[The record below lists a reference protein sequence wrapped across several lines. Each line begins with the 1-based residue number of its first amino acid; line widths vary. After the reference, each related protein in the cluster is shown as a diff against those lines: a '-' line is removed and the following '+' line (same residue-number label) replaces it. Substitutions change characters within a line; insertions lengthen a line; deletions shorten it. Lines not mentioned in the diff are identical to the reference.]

1 MKNALD
7 NKRRSALTKKSGQ
20 FFPNLLYLTSDKRST
35 RARTGDAP
43 TPTKKRERERE
54 RERERRGAE
63 RYNTSFFF
71 FSLSLSLSVLLYQSI
86 KTQHHVVS
94 FVQTRHGRRF
104 RQSLRRD
111 PVPARETTREIANP
125 RRRRLLVQDGKDR
138 LRGRRTVGETPEME
152 KIRTKTEKVQDAPR
166 GEL

>member
-1 MKNALD
+1 ME
-7 NKRRSALTKKSGQ
+7 KKSESVI
-20 FFPNLLYLTSDKRST
+20 FPQLAGEKST
-35 RARTGDAP
+35 HLQTKARARTGDAP
-43 TPTKKRERERE
+43 TPKKRERERE
-54 RERERRGAE
+54 RERETRTHARTRTRTHGA
-63 RYNTSFFF
+63 NTRF
-71 FSLSLSLSVLLYQSI
+71 FSILSLFYSNKKQ
-86 KTQHHVVS
+86 HVVS
-94 FVQTRHGRRF
+94 FIQTRRGRRF

-152 KIRTKTEKVQDAPR
+152 KIRTKEEKVQDAPR